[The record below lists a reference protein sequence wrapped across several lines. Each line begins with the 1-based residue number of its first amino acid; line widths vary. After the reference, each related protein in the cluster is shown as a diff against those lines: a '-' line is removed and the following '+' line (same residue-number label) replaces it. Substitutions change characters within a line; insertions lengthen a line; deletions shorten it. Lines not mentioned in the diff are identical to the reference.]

1 MPLFVFSTTKP
12 AANNDPGLDQPDMLQ
27 NNVSTN
33 AIINVNH
40 FPFNDA
46 DGALHKQT
54 QIKDQAT
61 IPSGLIL
68 GNSTIY
74 SKNVQVDDGPINNS
88 TLFCTAGNVGKEYQ
102 LTRMID
108 SEFPT
113 FGTRTVYDAGKPDQ
127 SGGWTFLPGQQNAS
141 GTAGGLLLQYGFVA
155 NASNGTVVDFPVQFT
170 QQFSITVTHIPGSD
184 PAASW
189 GIRASSNSSFTF
201 KLSGSTGI
209 GIYWMAIGA

>member
-33 AIINVNH
+33 AIINVDH

-46 DGALHKQT
+46 DGGLHKQT

-61 IPSGLIL
+61 IPPGLIL

-141 GTAGGLLLQYGFVA
+141 GTAGGLLYQYGKVS
-155 NASNGTVVDFPVQFT
+155 NAVSGTIVDFPVAFT
-170 QQFSITVTHIPGSD
+170 DIFSLVVTRQQ
-184 PAASW
+184 
-189 GIRASSNSSFTF
+189 ASSSAYSF
-201 KLSGSTGI
+201 SVISNN
-209 GIYWMAIGA
+209 